1 MQRLAAAA
9 FIIYLELLFLNLEE
23 DWQELEDLQSTLAY
37 FDWLFKLDEF
47 SDIIFAYLSSKELSF
62 SDKH

>member
-23 DWQELEDLQSTLAY
+23 DWQELEDLQSILAY
-37 FDWLFKLDEF
+37 FDCLFKLDEF